1 MGPLEE
7 SLFMQPRAWIL
18 CPFGLVM
25 HSSAG
30 AKISQT
36 GLEFLEKCAS
46 HVPPGSQW
54 SLAGLRLSVA
64 FEKHGVSQ
72 EPGRFLED

>member
-1 MGPLEE
+1 MGPPEVSFL
-7 SLFMQPRAWIL
+7 MQPRARIL
-18 CPFGLVM
+18 CPVGLVM

-36 GLEFLEKCAS
+36 GLEFLEKWAS

-64 FEKHGVSQ
+64 FEKHRVSQ